1 MKPAWPSTLWIVRH
15 GESAGNVARDKAML
29 EGLSDI
35 SIDLRDADVP
45 LSSLGKQQS
54 ISLGK
59 WFADLPAESQPNVI
73 LTSPYIR
80 ARQTAEDIRRAG
92 GLSDSVQHL
101 ISDERLREKEFGIL
115 DRLTRVG
122 IEKQH
127 PSLAD
132 ARALVGKFYFRPPGG
147 GKLVR
152 CHSSAPKCA
161 GHNQPSL
168 PRPAC
173 ARSNASSRCAL
184 HAIPAGESH

>member
-1 MKPAWPSTLWIVRH
+1 MKSAWPSTLWIVRH

-80 ARQTAEDIRRAG
+80 AEQTAEAIRRAG
-92 GLSDSVQHL
+92 GLSDSVHHL

-132 ARALVGKFYFRPPGG
+132 ARAIVGKFY
-147 GKLVR
+147 
-152 CHSSAPKCA
+152 
-161 GHNQPSL
+161 
-168 PRPAC
+168 
-173 ARSNASSRCAL
+173 
-184 HAIPAGESH
+184 